1 MDQLCDKHQQKKI
14 NAKVNDVGEKMGH
27 KYGETDTGM
36 PIYMDDISVAGGSQE
51 DE

>member
-1 MDQLCDKHQQKKI
+1 MS
-14 NAKVNDVGEKMGH
+14 H

-36 PIYMDDISVAGGSQE
+36 PIYMDDISVAGESQE

>member
-1 MDQLCDKHQQKKI
+1 MDQLCDKHQQKKT
-14 NAKVNDVGEKMGH
+14 NAKVNDAGEKMSH